1 MPHGENVLLL
11 NPPGNRIYIRD
22 YYCSKVSK
30 AHYTYQPVDLVILS
44 GILGA
49 RGPVEVLDAIIEGMS
64 PHRCIERILSR
75 DYTAIVFLA
84 GAASRE
90 SDFAFMRDVRERSR
104 AVLIGSGDVFME
116 ESAKTLHEQPWLDAV
131 CLDFTSPDIL
141 SYLDNRDGTTHYP
154 AIAYRNSHGVIS
166 SQVRPA
172 RGEFEIPVPRHE
184 LFPNGRY
191 TYPFVRRSPFV
202 TVLTDYGCPYS
213 CMFCIMS
220 RLGYKHRSIRNVMEE
235 LAYVNKLGIKE
246 IYFAD
251 QTFGAVTERAH
262 ELCREMIARR
272 YGFGW
277 VCFSRVD
284 IIDGETLRIMKRAGC
299 HTIIFGVESGSEHI
313 IRESAKGTTL
323 DMARE
328 AFRLCRKEGIAT
340 VGTFIIGLPGDTA
353 DSIRQTIN
361 FAKELK
367 CDYAS
372 FNVPVPRMLTPLRRW
387 AIREKMIV
395 PGVQEMDQSGT
406 YAVMATT
413 HLSRE
418 KIMELK
424 REAIFKFYLRP
435 GYLLQRLFS
444 LFSFWDLKRHVLGL
458 LSLIR
463 NAFSRT

>member
-1 MPHGENVLLL
+1 MQRNEGILLL

-44 GILGA
+44 GILSA
-49 RGPVEVLDAIIEGMS
+49 RGPVDVLDAIIEGMH

-75 DYTAIVFLA
+75 DYAAIVFLA

-90 SDFAFMRDVRERSR
+90 SDFAFMRDVRSRSP

-116 ESAKTLHEQPWLDAV
+116 NGGETLREQPWLDAI
-131 CLDFTSPDIL
+131 CLDFTSPDVL
-141 SYLDNRDGTTHYP
+141 SYLDSPGGTTPFPTISYKN
-154 AIAYRNSHGVIS
+154 RHGVIS

-172 RGEFEIPVPRHE
+172 HGEFEIPVPRHE
-184 LFPNGRY
+184 LFPNDKY

-213 CMFCIMS
+213 CTFCIMS
-220 RLGYKHRSIRNVMEE
+220 RLGHKCRSVGNVMEE
-235 LAYVNKLGIKE
+235 LTRVNAIGIKE

-251 QTFGAVTERAH
+251 QTFGALKGRAH
-262 ELCREMIARR
+262 ELCAEMIERR
-272 YGFGW
+272 FGFGW

-284 IIDGETLRIMKRAGC
+284 IINGGTLRIMKRAGC
-299 HTIIFGVESGSEHI
+299 HTIIFGIESGSERI
-313 IRESAKGTTL
+313 ICESAKGTTL

-328 AFRLCRKEGIAT
+328 AFQLCRREGIAT
-340 VGTFIIGLPGDTA
+340 VGTFILGLPGDTA

-361 FAKELK
+361 FARELR

-413 HLSRE
+413 HLSRQ

-435 GYLLQRLFS
+435 TYLLQRLFS
-444 LFSFWDLKRHVLGL
+444 LFSAWDLKRHVLGL

>member
-1 MPHGENVLLL
+1 MSSDEKVLLL

-30 AHYTYQPVDLVILS
+30 AHYTYQPVDLVVLS

-49 RGPVEVLDAIIEGMS
+49 RGPLDVLDAIIEGMS
-64 PHRCIERILSR
+64 PQRCIERIISS
-75 DYTAIVFLA
+75 DYAAIVFLA

-90 SDFAFMRDVRERSR
+90 SDFAFMRDIRAHTR

-116 ESAKTLHEQPWLDAV
+116 DTALTLHEQPWLDAI

-141 SYLDNRDGTTHYP
+141 SYLDDSKGATPLP
-154 AIAYRNSHGVIS
+154 AIAYRNGHGVIS

-172 RGEFEIPVPRHE
+172 HGEFEIPVPRHE
-184 LFPNGRY
+184 LFPNSKY
-191 TYPFVRRSPFV
+191 TYPFVRRAPFV

-213 CMFCIMS
+213 CTFCIMS
-220 RLGYKHRSIRNVMEE
+220 RLGHKHRGVKNVMEE
-235 LAYVNKLGIKE
+235 LAHVNALGIKE

-251 QTFGAVTERAH
+251 QTFGAIKGRAH
-262 ELCREMIARR
+262 ELCSEMIGRR
-272 YGFGW
+272 FEFGW

-284 IIDGETLRIMKRAGC
+284 IINGETLKIMKRAGC
-299 HTIIFGVESGSEHI
+299 HTIIFGVESGSERI

-328 AFRLCRKEGIAT
+328 AFRLCRREGIAT
-340 VGTFIIGLPGDTA
+340 VGTFILGLPGDTA

-361 FAKELK
+361 FARELK

-435 GYLLQRLFS
+435 SYLLQRLFS
-444 LFSFWDLKRHVLGL
+444 LFSLWDLKRHVLGL

-463 NAFSRT
+463 NAFSKT

>member
-1 MPHGENVLLL
+1 MAHTENVLLL

-44 GILGA
+44 GILST
-49 RGPVEVLDAIIEGMS
+49 RGSVDVLDAIIERMNPRS
-64 PHRCIERILSR
+64 CIERILSAK
-75 DYTAIVFLA
+75 YAAIVFLA

-90 SDFAFMRDVRERSR
+90 SDFTFMRDLR
-104 AVLIGSGDVFME
+104 ARTPAMFIGSGDLFME
-116 ESAKTLHEQPWLDAV
+116 DSAQILHEQQWLNAI

-141 SYLDNRDGTTHYP
+141 SYLDHPEGTTP
-154 AIAYRNSHGVIS
+154 LAAVAYRNRHGVIS
-166 SQVRPA
+166 PDRRPA
-172 RGEFEIPVPRHE
+172 TGEFEIPIPRHE
-184 LFPNGRY
+184 LFPNRRY

-202 TVLTDYGCPYS
+202 TVLTDYGCPYA
-213 CMFCIMS
+213 CTFCIMS
-220 RLGYKHRSIRNVMEE
+220 QLGYKYRSVQNVMAE
-235 LAYVNKLGIKE
+235 LVHVNSLGIKE
-246 IYFAD
+246 IYFSD
-251 QTFGAVTERAH
+251 QTFGAMKGRAH
-262 ELCREMIARR
+262 ELCTEMIERR
-272 YGFGW
+272 FEFGW

-284 IIDGETLRIMKRAGC
+284 LISRDTLRIMKRAGC
-299 HTIIFGVESGSEHI
+299 HTIIFGVESGSERI

-323 DMARE
+323 DMARQ
-328 AFRLCRKEGIAT
+328 AFRLCRGEGIIT
-340 VGTFIIGLPGDTA
+340 VGTFILGLPGDTT

-361 FAKELK
+361 FAKEIR

-413 HLSRE
+413 HLPRE

-435 GYLLQRLFS
+435 SYLLQRLFS
-444 LFSFWDLKRHVLGL
+444 MYSLWDFKRHILGL